1 MKGNKMKDFRKV
13 LALLAVAGSVVLM
26 SGCSPMKSMMG
37 IVFGTDDDI
46 AYGNQLWQKMED
58 KGFNSVYSSVHVG
71 TEPHGNVLEV
81 IEGKIDGKT
90 VIVKRNYGAK
100 GLTVE
105 QVKADR
111 QKYLKAIT
119 VMAKRE
125 SGYDSDNQDWFWVK
139 YKPDGTYFN
148 KMGMIPM
155 VGRVAKG
162 KSIGCI
168 ACHAKSSNYRFTPKS
183 MIKELH

>member
-1 MKGNKMKDFRKV
+1 MKDFKKV
-13 LALLAVAGSVVLM
+13 LSVFVVIVSAVLM

-46 AYGNQLWQKMED
+46 AYGNQLWQKMDE
-58 KGFNSVYSSVHVG
+58 KGFNTVNSSIHVG
-71 TEPHGNVLEV
+71 TEPHGNILEV

-90 VIVKRNYGAK
+90 VIVKRNYRGD

-105 QVKADR
+105 EVEQNR

-125 SGYDSDNQDWFWVK
+125 AGYDSDNQDWFWVK
-139 YKPDGTYFN
+139 YKSDGTYFN

-183 MIKELH
+183 MIKELP